1 MVTRP
6 KSEGRAGT
14 VSLVVD
20 TFSGTLTLDDGARVP
35 VDLGLDGEN
44 LTLRTDGREIGSW
57 PLKYCRVSRGGR
69 GAMVLSLDGE
79 KAVFEPEDFPRFSTV
94 AAQRFRAS
102 SLADRIDVIR
112 DVPPVER
119 DDSVETGRHQPAEAG
134 RRVRPR
140 LKIIVSAGLAL
151 ILLGVVAVAV
161 WVSDDATRFAGTTL
175 TVPTTVAPPPPFF
188 DQTLGEFTTEW
199 NLAATAF
206 GVPVQIR
213 GVLVPGQF
221 ESQLT
226 RYLTLQGRTDADG
239 TIASLVLVIDPS
251 GDTDDDEIALSALGV
266 AIAVANPELERDERG
281 EVLASLGLS
290 VRNPDLT
297 GLDGEV
303 DVGETTYSM
312 TYFPSFNAL
321 LFSITPA

>member
-1 MVTRP
+1 M
-6 KSEGRAGT
+6 
-14 VSLVVD
+14 VVD
-20 TFSGTLTLDDGARVP
+20 NFSGTLTLDDGARVP

-69 GAMVLSLDGE
+69 GAMMLSLDGE
-79 KAVFEPEDFPRFSTV
+79 KAVFEPEDFPRFSAV

-102 SLADRIDVIR
+102 SLADRINVIR
-112 DVPPVER
+112 DLPSLER
-119 DDSVETGRHQPAEAG
+119 DAPSDSWVHESAEVGRG
-134 RRVRPR
+134 VRLVPNLR
-140 LKIIVSAGLAL
+140 LIVSAGVAL
-151 ILLGVVAVAV
+151 MLLGVVAAV
-161 WVSDDATRFAGTTL
+161 VWTSNDTSEFAGATI

-188 DQTLGEFTTEW
+188 EQTLPEFTTEW
-199 NLAATAF
+199 NLTAAAF

-226 RYLTLQGRTDADG
+226 RYLTLQGRTDSDG

-251 GDTDDDEIALSALGV
+251 GDTEDDEIALSALGV
-266 AIAVANPELERDERG
+266 AIAVANPELERTERG
-281 EVLASLGLS
+281 DVLAALGLS

-303 DVGETTYSM
+303 NVGRSAYSM
-312 TYFPSFNAL
+312 TYFASFNAL